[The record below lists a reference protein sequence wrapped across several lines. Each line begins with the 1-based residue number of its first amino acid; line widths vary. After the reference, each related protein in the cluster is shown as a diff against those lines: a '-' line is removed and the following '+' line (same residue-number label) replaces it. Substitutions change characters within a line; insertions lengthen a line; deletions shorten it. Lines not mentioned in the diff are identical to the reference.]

1 MMISSHPLFYFMA
14 LFRALV
20 KDKQENKHSEN
31 IPLHQD
37 QTIPDICH
45 NVELHSDVTLS
56 VKLHTKCKITH

>member
-1 MMISSHPLFYFMA
+1 MNMMMISSHPLFYFMA

-37 QTIPDICH
+37 QTKPDICH
-45 NVELHSDVTLS
+45 NVELHSDVTLR
-56 VKLHTKCKITH
+56 V